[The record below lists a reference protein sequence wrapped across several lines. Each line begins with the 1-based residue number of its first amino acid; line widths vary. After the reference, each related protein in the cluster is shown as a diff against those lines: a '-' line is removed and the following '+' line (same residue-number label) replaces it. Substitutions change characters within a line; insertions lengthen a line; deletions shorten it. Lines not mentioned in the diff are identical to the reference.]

1 METQGSFLNGAEP
14 SPPLPDATKEAE
26 KEETREGE
34 GGEEEQQQRVE
45 EEDFPGEEEKKE
57 RSEMNKE
64 EEGGDEESPTTT
76 TTTTTI
82 ETDVKKAKKKK
93 KGKKAVFNQVS
104 PFVRNVVNLLRQ
116 AESTEP
122 YFTTPTWRRTPFEPI
137 PYKALK
143 KYEPAPD
150 MPELDAKYIEEKLNT
165 SLPPG
170 WTDIPPIPKEFQ
182 DVLDAVSYTHL
193 TLPTILL
200 V

>member
-1 METQGSFLNGAEP
+1 METQGSFLNGAGP

-34 GGEEEQQQRVE
+34 GVEEEQQQRVE

-57 RSEMNKE
+57 RIENKE
-64 EEGGDEESPTTT
+64 EEGGDEEAPT

-116 AESTEP
+116 AESTEL
-122 YFTTPTWRRTPFEPI
+122 YRRKVKYVFTTRVDGHSADSEGVPRRVRRAPTKSCST
-137 PYKALK
+137 
-143 KYEPAPD
+143 
-150 MPELDAKYIEEKLNT
+150 
-165 SLPPG
+165 
-170 WTDIPPIPKEFQ
+170 
-182 DVLDAVSYTHL
+182 VSITKV
-193 TLPTILL
+193 IGERGDD
-200 V
+200 

>member
-1 METQGSFLNGAEP
+1 MNGAEP

-64 EEGGDEESPTTT
+64 EEGGDEEAPTTT
-76 TTTTTI
+76 TTET

-165 SLPPG
+165 S
-170 WTDIPPIPKEFQ
+170 
-182 DVLDAVSYTHL
+182 
-193 TLPTILL
+193 
-200 V
+200 